1 MNREHDAKQNDA
13 CLHVDLLVNHDN
25 GWVGVQGVDATGDDG
40 QRCRP
45 YHGVLQEDEEQQD
58 VIELVDNEEV
68 WLGVLVEWHESN
80 QGR

>member
-1 MNREHDAKQNDA
+1 MNREHDTKQNDA

-25 GWVGVQGVDATGDDG
+25 GWVGVQGVDTTDDDA
-40 QRCRP
+40 QRFRP

-58 VIELVDNEEV
+58 VVELVDNEEV

>member
-1 MNREHDAKQNDA
+1 MNREHDGKQNA
-13 CLHVDLLVNHDN
+13 ARLHVDLLVNHDN
-25 GWVGVQGVDATGDDG
+25 GWVGVQGVDATGDDA

>member
-1 MNREHDAKQNDA
+1 MNREHDGKQNDA
-13 CLHVDLLVNHDN
+13 RLHVDLLVNHDN
-25 GWVGVQGVDATGDDG
+25 GWVGVQGVDA
-40 QRCRP
+40 